1 MTGYTDVLAPRVNLL
16 RAWRHDLTLHPD
28 QLVHAVA
35 PGGHVATCGVEVTVF
50 GPPWP
55 DPSTGTLQSR
65 CSICAQA
72 VEGAW
77 AANGQISN
85 VR

>member
-1 MTGYTDVLAPRVNLL
+1 MTVYADVLVPRVTLL
-16 RAWRHDLTLHPD
+16 RAWRHDLSVHPD
-28 QLVHAVA
+28 QLVHAVV
-35 PGGHVATCGVEVTVF
+35 PGGHVAECGVEVTVF
-50 GPPWP
+50 GLPWP
-55 DPSTGTLQSR
+55 DPAAGTLQSR

-77 AANGQISN
+77 AAAGHNSN

>member
-1 MTGYTDVLAPRVNLL
+1 MTVYADIRAPRVTLL
-16 RAWRHDLTLHPD
+16 RAWRHGLSVHPD

-35 PGGHVATCGVEVTVF
+35 PGDHVAECGVEVTVF

-55 DPSTGTLQSR
+55 ARGTGTLQSR

-72 VEGAW
+72 VQAAW
-77 AANGQISN
+77 ATDGQHSN
-85 VR
+85 LG